1 MKKLDKKIY
10 ATMLIC
16 VVIIMLHVSTEE
28 VEEVVTPTIITLRVL
43 FVMFCVRLAC
53 LVRTRQRIN
62 KIFER
67 MNEAA
72 QKRIFKM
79 EDIA

>member
-10 ATMLIC
+10 ATMLTC
-16 VVIIMLHVSTEE
+16 VVIIILHVSNEE

-43 FVMFCVRLAC
+43 FVMFCLRLAY

>member
-10 ATMLIC
+10 ATMLTC
-16 VVIIMLHVSTEE
+16 VVIIILHVSNEE

-43 FVMFCVRLAC
+43 FVMFCLRLAY

-62 KIFER
+62 KIFKK

>member
-43 FVMFCVRLAC
+43 FVMFFVRLAY

>member
-10 ATMLIC
+10 ATMLTC
-16 VVIIMLHVSTEE
+16 VVIIILHVSNEE

-43 FVMFCVRLAC
+43 FVMFCLRLAY

-62 KIFER
+62 KIFEK

>member
-10 ATMLIC
+10 ATMLTC
-16 VVIIMLHVSTEE
+16 VVIIILHVSNEE

-43 FVMFCVRLAC
+43 FVMFCLRLAY

-62 KIFER
+62 KIFEK

-72 QKRIFKM
+72 QKRIFKI

>member
-43 FVMFCVRLAC
+43 FVMFCVRLAY